1 MSLEGKKVS
10 ELARTSVANG
20 TDLLVIDNGGAELQ
34 SIYVDDI
41 FGNSQ
46 ATNKVSKTGD
56 TMTGTLIVESN
67 GSKQVVV
74 RNTSTNTQSYISC
87 DQYDNTVL
95 GHYDFSSTN
104 THALYLNASQ
114 SFKPYFRQV
123 NNFYPLVY
131 VVEQYRNGNDWY
143 ILYSTGRLEQG
154 GTAVGTGSPYGYTSI
169 SLLKPFADTNYTVLG
184 NIQWSSSNWYIDS
197 TSAGAAPVTD
207 ITAQPCDKTT
217 SGFKLQS
224 FSSHT
229 WVAVGWAA

>member
-20 TDLLVIDNGGAELQ
+20 TDLLVLDNGGAELQ

-41 FGNSQ
+41 FGNST
-46 ATNKVSKTGD
+46 ASSKVSKSGD
-56 TMTGTLIVESN
+56 TMTGTLAIESN
-67 GSKQVVV
+67 GSKNLVI
-74 RNTSTNTQSYISC
+74 RNTSANTQTIVSC
-87 DQYDNTVL
+87 DQNNNTAL
-95 GHYDFSSTN
+95 THLDIASSTVY
-104 THALYLNASQ
+104 ALYLNSSQ

-154 GTAVGTGSPYGYTSI
+154 GVTTGNGTYGYTNVT
-169 SLLKPFADTNYTVLG
+169 LLKSFADTNYTVLG
-184 NIQWSSSNWYIDS
+184 NIQWPSSAWY
-197 TSAGAAPVTD
+197 TSGNAAGQAALTDVVTS
-207 ITAQPCDKTT
+207 PCDKTT

-224 FSSHT
+224 FTPHT
-229 WVAVGWAA
+229 WMAVGWAA

>member
-10 ELARTSVANG
+10 ELARTSTANG
-20 TDLLVIDNGGAELQ
+20 TDLLVLDNGGAELQ

-56 TMTGTLIVESN
+56 TMSGSLIIDSTGAKQLIV
-67 GSKQVVV
+67 
-74 RNTSTNTQSYISC
+74 RNSSTNTQSYVVC
-87 DQYDNTVL
+87 DQYNNTVL
-95 GHYDFSSTN
+95 GNYNLSSTETN
-104 THALYLNASQ
+104 ALYLNSSQ

-123 NNFYPLVY
+123 NNHYPLVY
-131 VVEQYRNGNDWY
+131 VVEQYRNGDNWY

-154 GTAVGTGSPYGYTSI
+154 GVTTGNGTYGYTDI
-169 SLLKPFADTNYTVLG
+169 TLLKSFADTNYTVLG
-184 NIQWSSSNWYIDS
+184 NIQWVSSAWY
-197 TSAGAAPVTD
+197 TSGNAAGQAGLTD
-207 ITAQPCDKTT
+207 IVTSPCDKTV

-224 FSSHT
+224 FTSHT